1 MEMNGDHPAEDVV
14 RGVRELYRNDPL
26 ARRFFD
32 LNAARQRDA
41 NSTSLDSICRKLEIN
56 RGDAVALA
64 KMLEAAGC
72 GEFKVGRR
80 GSVSRIEWAYSCIS
94 LGRAAAG
101 ETIQLEEKPESQQLP
116 EDEDEDEV
124 RGVVTEPGAAISV
137 AKQELSKRLGVA
149 TSQIEII
156 VRY

>member
-1 MEMNGDHPAEDVV
+1 MSNDHPAESVV
-14 RGVRELYRNDPL
+14 EAVRDLYKRNAS

-41 NSTSLDSICRKLEIN
+41 NSTSLDVICRKLEIS
-56 RGDAVALA
+56 RGEAVALA
-64 KMLEAAGC
+64 RELEAAGC

-80 GSVSRIEWAYSCIS
+80 GSVSRFEWAYSCIS

-101 ETIQLEEKPESQQLP
+101 ETVQLEEKSENQQFEDDDDASPTLAESVGP
-116 EDEDEDEV
+116 V
-124 RGVVTEPGAAISV
+124 AAAKSEL
-137 AKQELSKRLGVA
+137 AKQLGVA
-149 TSQIEII
+149 TSQIEIV